1 MAHLLHPSF
10 RKTKPQTMRKIFY
23 TSSLLTL
30 LLIFSGCKNSQ
41 VLKCP
46 DVSAGG
52 IHHGSWAR
60 APHTRPLN
68 VATAHETNKVVAP
81 KAKEEAVAT
90 ASNEVQPYQ
99 LKLPRIAAGK
109 MNDDELESVNG
120 TFTKYSGNKVHLERN
135 ANGRIYLKAKS
146 ATDIFKLATTLAALK
161 KANPAALPPGD
172 FGRIALAGGVIGIVA
187 IVLAL
192 GPFVSYGAFLL
203 GLIAII
209 LGAVGLHS
217 SRPGWAITGI
227 VLGVLAILLAGV
239 LGVGV
244 YVLVLHI

>member
-1 MAHLLHPSF
+1 
-10 RKTKPQTMRKIFY
+10 MRKIIY
-23 TSSLLTL
+23 TTSLIL
-30 LLIFSGCKNSQ
+30 LLVFSGCKNSQ

-52 IHHGSWAR
+52 MHHANWAR
-60 APHTRPLN
+60 APHARPIN
-68 VATAHETNKVVAP
+68 VATAHTETNKAVAP
-81 KAKEEAVAT
+81 KPKEEAVAT
-90 ASNEVQPYQ
+90 SSNEVSSYQ

-120 TFTKYSGNKVHLERN
+120 TFTKYSGNKVRLERN

-172 FGRIALAGGVIGIVA
+172 GGRIALAGGVIGIVA
-187 IVLAL
+187 LILAL

-203 GLIAII
+203 GIIAII

-217 SRPGWAITGI
+217 SRPGWAIAGI
-227 VLGVLAILLAGV
+227 VLGVLAILFAGV
-239 LGVGV
+239 LGIGI
-244 YVLVLHI
+244 YTIVLHI

>member
-1 MAHLLHPSF
+1 VAYLLHTF
-10 RKTKPQTMRKIFY
+10 QDKQKHNTMRKIFY
-23 TSSLLTL
+23 TTSLAL
-30 LLIFSGCKNSQ
+30 LLIFTGCKNSH

-46 DVSAGG
+46 DVSAGS
-52 IHHGSWAR
+52 IHHSSWAR
-60 APHTRPLN
+60 APHARPIN
-68 VATAHETNKVVAP
+68 VVTAHNETNKVAAP

-90 ASNEVQPYQ
+90 TSNEVQPYQ

-120 TFTKYSGNKVHLERN
+120 TFAKYSNDKVHLERN
-135 ANGRIYLKAKS
+135 DNGRIYLKAKS

-172 FGRIALAGGVIGIVA
+172 YGRVALAGGVIGIVA

-227 VLGVLAILLAGV
+227 VLGVLAILLAGA
-239 LGVGV
+239 LGIGV